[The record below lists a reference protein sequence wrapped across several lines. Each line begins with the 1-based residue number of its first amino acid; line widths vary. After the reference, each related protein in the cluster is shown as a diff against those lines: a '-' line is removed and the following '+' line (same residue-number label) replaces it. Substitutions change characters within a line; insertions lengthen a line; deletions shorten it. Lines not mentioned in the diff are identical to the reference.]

1 MQFLR
6 ERVDIRGIVRPMEPP
21 EDVAALKLQPIQIGL
36 IKEGP
41 TLRWHDGQK
50 IWDKRYHK
58 DTQRVLKQRTKC
70 EARAARLLKGAFDQ
84 GFVHDDA
91 NVNRQATEIGA
102 ARLGNG
108 SADQQTEHDP
118 ELISPT
124 PSRKLRKPSSLGAI
138 QADRRWGPLDLYDE
152 RPPPTAIAGRR
163 DTVRAKLLAL
173 DNLVQVAFSARGNR
187 SLEKEHIPYCTS
199 NSQNRAKNE
208 GHRCCCSFFGSERR
222 PQKATSTIRF

>member
-1 MQFLR
+1 VQFLR
-6 ERVDIRGIVRPMEPP
+6 ERIDIRGTVRPMEPP
-21 EDVAALKLQPIQIGL
+21 EEIAALKLQPIQIGL

-50 IWDKRYHK
+50 KWDQRYHK

-91 NVNRQATEIGA
+91 NVNRQATEII
-102 ARLGNG
+102 
-108 SADQQTEHDP
+108 SAQGQTEHDP
-118 ELISPT
+118 GSTSSIPL
-124 PSRKLRKPSSLGAI
+124 RNLRKPSSLGAI

-152 RPPPTAIAGRR
+152 RPPATAIAGRR
-163 DTVRAKLLAL
+163 DTVRKII
-173 DNLVQVAFSARGNR
+173 DIRYFILVQVSFSARGAR
-187 SLEKEHIPYCTS
+187 PLEKEHIPYCTS

-208 GHRCCCSFFGSERR
+208 SHRCCRSFFGSKR
-222 PQKATSTIRF
+222 